1 VGASDNNSVP
11 PLVVIKQVES
21 AWQGAQVA
29 GASVTRLMADS
40 NLMDRGRRGIG
51 RQRERAAWRVGRT
64 HFADLIALIDARYSH
79 VPTAYGIDGPRVAG
93 RLTVP

>member
-1 VGASDNNSVP
+1 MGASDNNSVP

-29 GASVTRLMADS
+29 GASVTRLMVDGPRS
-40 NLMDRGRRGIG
+40 QDRGRRGIG

-79 VPTAYGIDGPRVAG
+79 VLA
-93 RLTVP
+93 

>member
-29 GASVTRLMADS
+29 GASVTRL

-79 VPTAYGIDGPRVAG
+79 VLA
-93 RLTVP
+93 

>member
-1 VGASDNNSVP
+1 MGASDNNSVP

-29 GASVTRLMADS
+29 GASVTRLPMRTAV
-40 NLMDRGRRGIG
+40 RGRRRGIG

-79 VPTAYGIDGPRVAG
+79 VLA
-93 RLTVP
+93 

>member
-1 VGASDNNSVP
+1 MGASDNNSVP

-29 GASVTRLMADS
+29 GASVTR
-40 NLMDRGRRGIG
+40 LMDRGRRGIG

-79 VPTAYGIDGPRVAG
+79 VLA
-93 RLTVP
+93 

>member
-1 VGASDNNSVP
+1 MGASDNNSVP
-11 PLVVIKQVES
+11 PLVVIKQVLES

-29 GASVTRLMADS
+29 GASVTRL

-64 HFADLIALIDARYSH
+64 HLTDLIALIDARYSH
-79 VPTAYGIDGPRVAG
+79 VLA
-93 RLTVP
+93 